1 MPSRTTSEQINW
13 VAGMKGL
20 HDSVIPGSNPKLT
33 PDLRNVKV
41 RYGRV
46 FGRGG
51 MKKYLAIS
59 AVAANPPIIDLLNYP
74 RSGSATNELL
84 RMTLTKLEK
93 LNTGTSVWDD
103 VTGVA
108 FSNLNTTRPQWTII
122 DDTLVFT
129 NEGIDRPRKYTGSG
143 NSAEIASGAAP
154 YAKVIADAEGFLIL
168 GNISDDGTFTDI
180 TDGQRTLRYSD
191 DWDTT
196 WTACPGD
203 ARAVGDIILHLT
215 PGAVTGALV
224 LGRELLAYKE
234 DGIER
239 LVWTPGA
246 VVWKQFLMPT
256 PIGTTA
262 PKTIKLVLEKF
273 HMMLGT
279 DGLIYRITQAAATP
293 ISDEVLANTLH
304 TSSVRDL
311 GRYKFSRSLVDSEE
325 GVYILLYDRTGLTQ
339 QFLNSYVMLSYLTGE
354 VTKGRLGL
362 QVVAAEGYRPTKSS
376 REVALLSTNTLI
388 EEFDAQAVDD
398 DGNRIS
404 RYWTT
409 GWQKLGG
416 GEEGWFTGALVLMK
430 QSKRGRIRISVAI
443 DFDQTFEFPQ
453 QSALNTGD
461 PANENVEV
469 VYSPPAVKGEWFN
482 VKIELFHPTTTTETE
497 VLRVGFMGVPLSRTV
512 LNTNVLQSSG
522 VS

>member
-20 HDSVIPGSNPKLT
+20 HDTVIPGSNPKLT

-59 AVAANPPIIDLLNYP
+59 SAASNPPIIDLLNFP
-74 RSGSATNELL
+74 RAGSNTNELL

-93 LNTGTSVWDD
+93 LNTGTLAWDD
-103 VTGVA
+103 VSGSA
-108 FSNLNTTRPQWTII
+108 LSNNTTTRPQWTII

-129 NEGIDRPRKYTGSG
+129 NEGINRPRKYTGSG
-143 NSAEIASGAAP
+143 NSADIASSGAP
-154 YAKVIADAEGFLIL
+154 YAKVIAAAEGFLIL

-180 TDGQRTLRYSD
+180 SDGFRTLRYSD

-203 ARAVGDIILHLT
+203 ARSTGDLILHLT
-215 PGAVTGALV
+215 PGAVTAGLV
-224 LGRELLAYKE
+224 LGRELIAYKE

-239 LVWTPGA
+239 VVWTPGA
-246 VVWKQFLMPT
+246 TVWKQFLIPT
-256 PIGTTA
+256 PIGTNA

-279 DGLIYRITQAAATP
+279 DGLIYRITQANATP
-293 ISDEVLANTLH
+293 VTDEVLANTLH
-304 TSSVRDL
+304 VNSVRDL
-311 GRYKFSRSLVDSEE
+311 GRYKYSRSLVDSEE
-325 GVYILLYDRTGLTQ
+325 GLYILFYDRTGLTQ
-339 QFLNSYVMLSYLTGE
+339 QFLDSYVALNYLTGE

-362 QVVAAEGYRPTKSS
+362 QVVAAEAYRPLKTS

-388 EEFDAQAVDD
+388 EEFDAQAIDD
-398 DGNRIS
+398 DGTRIS

-416 GEEGWFTGALVLMK
+416 GEEGWFTGALILMK
-430 QSKRGRIRISVAI
+430 QSKRGRIQISVAM

-453 QSALNTGD
+453 QSSINSGD
-461 PANENVEV
+461 PVDENVEIS
-469 VYSPPAVKGEWFN
+469 YSPPPIKGEWFN
-482 VKIELFHPTTTTETE
+482 VKVELFHPTTTTETE
-497 VLRVGFMGVPLSRTV
+497 VLRIGFMGVPLSRTV
-512 LNTNVLQSSG
+512 LDKSIIQPSG
-522 VS
+522 IS